1 MVLGP
6 LALSAFGYL
15 IVWLAG
21 RNTKRQ
27 QRLIDDSEP
36 VDAVII
42 DSVVGTTTPG
52 NDGVFHQQAKSAHVT
67 FEYEYEGDT
76 YQSTHL
82 RPGGTQFGSAS
93 GTTAKQRAGKY
104 ETGDSVTAHVP
115 KSDPRL
121 AFLEAQTSGKS
132 HLVMRLIGWGITGL
146 GLLLALV
153 LLLV

>member
-27 QRLIDDSEP
+27 QRLITESTP

-42 DSVVGTTTPG
+42 DSVVDTTTPG
-52 NDGVFHQQAKSAHVT
+52 TDGTLHQKAKSAYIT
-67 FEYEYEGDT
+67 FEYEYEGET

-82 RPGGTQFGSAS
+82 RPGGTQFGSSRA
-93 GTTAKQRAGKY
+93 GTAKRRASKY
-104 ETGDSVTAHVP
+104 DPGDNVTAYVP

-121 AFLEAQTSGKS
+121 GFLEKQMSGKS
-132 HLVMRLIGWGITGL
+132 HSVMRLVGWGITGF
-146 GLLLALV
+146 GLLLTLVLALV
-153 LLLV
+153 